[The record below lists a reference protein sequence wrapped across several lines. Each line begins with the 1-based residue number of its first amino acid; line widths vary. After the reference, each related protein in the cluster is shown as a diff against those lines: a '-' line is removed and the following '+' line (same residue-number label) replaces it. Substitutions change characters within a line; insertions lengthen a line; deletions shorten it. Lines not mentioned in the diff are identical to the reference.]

1 VSLARSTAGNAGY
14 PGPEAT
20 GLFLRSHQRYDLSGR
35 NPWERQKLV
44 FRSRQHVRIA
54 ASMADCFAVFC
65 LSAGCYWR
73 VESDS
78 DTTRRPLHTRQ
89 ESFLRTLFQ

>member
-1 VSLARSTAGNAGY
+1 
-14 PGPEAT
+14 
-20 GLFLRSHQRYDLSGR
+20 
-35 NPWERQKLV
+35 
-44 FRSRQHVRIA
+44 
-54 ASMADCFAVFC
+54 MADCFAVFC